1 MSVNV
6 VIGSIRHTVVS
17 GDVRETAATRYLV
30 PVGRALYAA
39 IFLAGSLGHFSRATI
54 EQAAH
59 QGLPFASFL
68 VPASGVLALLGG
80 LSVLIGY
87 RARVGAAMLAF
98 FLVPVTVTMHAF
110 WAVPDPQA
118 AQLQSVLFF
127 KNVALLGG
135 ALLLIHFGAGPFSAD
150 ARRAETRIDAASL
163 RQRRNAA

>member
-1 MSVNV
+1 MSVSV
-6 VIGSIRHTVVS
+6 VIGSIRHTVLS
-17 GDVRETAATRYLV
+17 GNARDTAVTRYLV

-59 QGLPFASFL
+59 QGVPLASFV

-87 RARVGAAMLAF
+87 RARVGAAMLAL

-110 WAVPDPQA
+110 WALPDPQA
-118 AQLQSVLFF
+118 AQLQSIMFF

-135 ALLLIHFGAGPFSAD
+135 ALLMIHFGAGPFSAD
-150 ARRAETRIDAASL
+150 ARRERSDEGAANSRPRL
-163 RQRRNAA
+163 NAA

>member
-6 VIGSIRHTVVS
+6 MTGSVPHMVVS
-17 GDVRETAATRYLV
+17 GDVRNTAGTRSLV

-39 IFLAGSLGHFSRATI
+39 IFLAGSLGHFSRPTI
-54 EQAAH
+54 EYAAH
-59 QGLPFASFL
+59 QGVPFASFV
-68 VPASGVLALLGG
+68 VPASGVLALLGA

-118 AQLQSVLFF
+118 AQLQSVMFF
-127 KNVALLGG
+127 KNVALLGA
-135 ALLLIHFGAGPFSAD
+135 ALLLIHFGAGPFSVD
-150 ARRAETRIDAASL
+150 ARRERSDEYIADL
-163 RQRRNAA
+163 RQRRIAA